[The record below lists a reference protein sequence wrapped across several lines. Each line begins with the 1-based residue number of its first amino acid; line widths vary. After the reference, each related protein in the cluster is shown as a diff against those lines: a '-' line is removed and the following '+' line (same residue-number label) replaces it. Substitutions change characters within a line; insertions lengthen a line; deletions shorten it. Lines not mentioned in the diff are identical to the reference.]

1 MSPGSLNEVSSVV
14 FVALTFALL
23 GFCISGIFGFAMQCI
38 FHNLHYSRFIFV
50 FSSTFLLQCVLGDS
64 SLITYQLLC

>member
-23 GFCISGIFGFAMQCI
+23 GFYISGIFGFAVQCI